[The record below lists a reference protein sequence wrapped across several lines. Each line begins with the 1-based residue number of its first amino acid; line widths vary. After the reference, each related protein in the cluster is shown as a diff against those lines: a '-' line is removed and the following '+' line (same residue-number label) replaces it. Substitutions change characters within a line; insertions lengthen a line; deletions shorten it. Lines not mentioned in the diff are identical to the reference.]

1 MQLRSRFAAVAVGA
15 ILLTPAAQADQLA
28 DFGDG
33 QRCVFL
39 HDGEDLPVDGIHSSV
54 PPENRINYYATYNT

>member
-1 MQLRSRFAAVAVGA
+1 
-15 ILLTPAAQADQLA
+15 LA

-39 HDGEDLPVDGIHSSV
+39 YDGEDLPVDGIHSSV
-54 PPENRINYYATYNT
+54 RSEIRINY